1 MKKYQI
7 ELKYE
12 SYIMYEVE
20 AENVDQAEDK
30 AWEMLND
37 DSDYEGRSGDWSVNS
52 VEESKDAI
60 ND

>member
-1 MKKYQI
+1 MKKYQV

-30 AWEMLND
+30 AWEMLNN
-37 DSDYEGRSGDWSVNS
+37 DSDYMGRAGDWSVNS
-52 VEESKDAI
+52 VEESKDATI
-60 ND
+60 D

>member
-1 MKKYQI
+1 MKKYQV

-52 VEESKDAI
+52 VEESKDAT